1 MAHSFGDYYSN
12 MLKDKLIQMPI
23 QDEVPLNSTV
33 VLLDK
38 RRELAEVEAALAAQK
53 EESKVKMKLIE
64 QRREELN
71 KKEEELKKS
80 FAKFDKFLRENDA
93 KQSRARSKISIE
105 TELTKQ
111 KEKDISRL
119 NNELDDLIIKR
130 NRLKK
135 KVESYAVY
143 PKFLEKVIKMSK
155 EFQDIRM
162 VNIRFETLF
171 VTHNLLLTKYHEDQ
185 EIIKTLKSNHNN
197 IMKEKENEIMMYH
210 NALAALT
217 HQLEAA
223 KAKTIKGES
232 VWAHIQNTAA
242 KRTLVLGMTKMAI
255 FNLYMH
261 VRKAEMKLG
270 TLAEDTDI
278 QLQAVQQ
285 NILELRDT
293 VNELKKGLE
302 IS

>member
-155 EFQDIRM
+155 E
-162 VNIRFETLF
+162 
-171 VTHNLLLTKYHEDQ
+171 
-185 EIIKTLKSNHNN
+185 
-197 IMKEKENEIMMYH
+197 
-210 NALAALT
+210 
-217 HQLEAA
+217 
-223 KAKTIKGES
+223 ES

>member
-53 EESKVKMKLIE
+53 E
-64 QRREELN
+64 
-71 KKEEELKKS
+71 
-80 FAKFDKFLRENDA
+80 ENDA